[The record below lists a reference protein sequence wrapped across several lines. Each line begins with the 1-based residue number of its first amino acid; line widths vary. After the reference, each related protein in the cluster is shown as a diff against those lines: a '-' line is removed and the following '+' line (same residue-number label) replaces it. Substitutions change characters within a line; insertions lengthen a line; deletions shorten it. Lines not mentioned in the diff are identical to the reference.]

1 MQPAVE
7 QGVKG
12 PESAQSQVG
21 WDLDQPWATQ
31 RCPCQGQGIW
41 NYMIFRDP
49 FQPKTFYDSM
59 SWPNTV
65 PLTQHEILLNDGLR
79 RFVQW
84 EHWTVGKNI

>member
-59 SWPNTV
+59 ISAWPN
-65 PLTQHEILLNDGLR
+65 LTGFIFSHWYSLLEIFLT
-79 RFVQW
+79 
-84 EHWTVGKNI
+84 WTFF